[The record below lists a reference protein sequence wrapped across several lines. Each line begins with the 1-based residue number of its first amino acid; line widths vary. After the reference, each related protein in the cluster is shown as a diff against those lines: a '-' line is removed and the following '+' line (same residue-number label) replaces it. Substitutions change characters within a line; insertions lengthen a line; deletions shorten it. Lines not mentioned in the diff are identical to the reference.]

1 MFTRCLNTTSLH
13 RTSEIKRVTDTL
25 KTSSMFP
32 DYFWRISVKKIL
44 TFQEISIYRTKSYTQ
59 DLLQRTGI
67 FYSFLSGIT
76 RKRILD
82 CVTFTASI
90 SFCANVSS
98 LSCTCKNKIKILNII
113 FLFLFAKLIEFVCF
127 CSEKI
132 KPWLWSGNH
141 KSRFFIIQKI
151 KLNHKLNRGSRQF
164 LKNDDAIFHW

>member
-1 MFTRCLNTTSLH
+1 MVTNSCQNWKRNLVHTLPKYHSSPQDFRNQKSNRYTKDFFHVSRLFDCGEFPSKKYSLSRKFLFIGQNFTHT
-13 RTSEIKRVTDTL
+13 I
-25 KTSSMFP
+25 
-32 DYFWRISVKKIL
+32 
-44 TFQEISIYRTKSYTQ
+44 
-59 DLLQRTGI
+59 LLQRTGI

-76 RKRILD
+76 RQRILD

-132 KPWLWSGNH
+132 KP
-141 KSRFFIIQKI
+141 
-151 KLNHKLNRGSRQF
+151 
-164 LKNDDAIFHW
+164 